1 MKIPPDIYPFLTA
14 GTIKIPMERVY
25 DAAFRTDLV
34 RKIQK
39 LGVLPKSS
47 IILAL
52 GVISFFA
59 LRNIKGDNFFK
70 KVAKEVGAD
79 SWSEIG
85 KRLFNG
91 FHDFV
96 SDLEKTAKTEEEK
109 MTLGSLRGLD
119 RQSFI
124 ELLREFVKTV
134 DLEKIQPE
142 EFKKTI
148 SAPSAL
154 AVELEKVTTML
165 RNRREALR
173 KRREGR

>member
-1 MKIPPDIYPFLTA
+1 MKIPTDIYPFLTA
-14 GTIKIPMERVY
+14 GTTKMLMERVY
-25 DAAFRTDLV
+25 DAAFRTDLAK
-34 RKIQK
+34 KIEK
-39 LGVLPKSS
+39 LGILPKSS
-47 IILAL
+47 IILAM
-52 GVISFFA
+52 GVVSFFA
-59 LRNIKGDNFFK
+59 FRNIKDDGFFK
-70 KVAKEVGAD
+70 KVVKEVGAD

-91 FHDFV
+91 FHDLTT
-96 SDLEKTAKTEEEK
+96 DLEKTAKTQEEK
-109 MTLGSLRGLD
+109 DTFKLLKNLD
-119 RQSFI
+119 RQSFT
-124 ELLREFVKTV
+124 ELLGEFVKTL
-134 DLEKIQPE
+134 DLGKIQPE